1 MNRREFF
8 RGLGVTLGA
17 ATLTSVAPSPGVIG
31 RTDAIDATAET
42 RRRSRFPNVVL
53 RTQENTEVRFYDDLL
68 RDKTVLINFMYTT
81 CKDDC
86 LLATANLALVQR
98 ILGLRMGKDLFL
110 YSITLDP
117 AHDTPQALKRYAL
130 RFKVQPGW
138 LFLTGSAA
146 ATSELRRAFGDDPAQ
161 DIRRSQHL
169 NMLRLGIE
177 PLERWCGAPVMNKPE
192 TIVRYLTWMEPN
204 KQGVGFRV

>member
-1 MNRREFF
+1 M
-8 RGLGVTLGA
+8 
-17 ATLTSVAPSPGVIG
+17 
-31 RTDAIDATAET
+31 
-42 RRRSRFPNVVL
+42 
-53 RTQENTEVRFYDDLL
+53 
-68 RDKTVLINFMYTT
+68 
-81 CKDDC
+81 
-86 LLATANLALVQR
+86 
-98 ILGLRMGKDLFL
+98 FL

-117 AHDTPQALKRYAL
+117 AHDTPQALKRYAQ

-177 PLERWCGAPVMNKPE
+177 PLERWCGSPVMSKPE
-192 TIVRYLTWMEPN
+192 TIVRYLAWMEPN
-204 KQGVGFRV
+204 KQGVGV